1 MTYRRIKCN
10 IITCTS
16 KNYPSWWRG
25 PVIQTSNSLIGTV
38 SRIQNR
44 HRLSNLTSLHVI
56 KISEEYKV
64 TRYGDF
70 YAWFQCSKIT
80 QKIIFI
86 VIQLKTISDI
96 SVPVYII
103 QWWHLQDDPNRV
115 HPVIRCVWSSTEFFY
130 VVELCTNN
138 EKVRRHLQICIV
150 ESTCVCTGNKPQHCE
165 INHCVWWVLRLQIQ
179 IQLDSTRWTRERMLV
194 LFFTITVA
202 KKNLV
207 WGSISLSCL
216 GEGNGNP
223 LQCSCLESP
232 RDGGASWA
240 AVCGVAQSWTRLR
253 RLSSSM
259 SIWL

>member
-1 MTYRRIKCN
+1 MQHHHMYFKELPIMMKRSCYSDQQFINR
-10 IITCTS
+10 
-16 KNYPSWWRG
+16 
-25 PVIQTSNSLIGTV
+25 TV

-80 QKIIFI
+80 QNRIT

-115 HPVIRCVWSSTEFFY
+115 HSVICCVWSSTGFFY

-150 ESTCVCTGNKPQHCE
+150 ESTCVCTE
-165 INHCVWWVLRLQIQ
+165 INLNIVR
-179 IQLDSTRWTRERMLV
+179 
-194 LFFTITVA
+194 
-202 KKNLV
+202 
-207 WGSISLSCL
+207 
-216 GEGNGNP
+216 
-223 LQCSCLESP
+223 
-232 RDGGASWA
+232 
-240 AVCGVAQSWTRLR
+240 
-253 RLSSSM
+253 
-259 SIWL
+259 